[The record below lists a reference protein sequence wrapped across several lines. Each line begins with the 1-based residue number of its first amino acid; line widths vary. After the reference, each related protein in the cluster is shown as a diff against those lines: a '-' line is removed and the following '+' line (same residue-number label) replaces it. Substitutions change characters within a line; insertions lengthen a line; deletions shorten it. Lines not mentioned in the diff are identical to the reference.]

1 MSINS
6 LYISLIVSYEEIM
19 LKGRPYLLTSN
30 LFIIFNARPNY
41 VTEGNIY
48 ILIGHQQLTEYAK
61 NTVNEK

>member
-30 LFIIFNARPNY
+30 LFIIFNARLNY
-41 VTEGNIY
+41 VTEANIY